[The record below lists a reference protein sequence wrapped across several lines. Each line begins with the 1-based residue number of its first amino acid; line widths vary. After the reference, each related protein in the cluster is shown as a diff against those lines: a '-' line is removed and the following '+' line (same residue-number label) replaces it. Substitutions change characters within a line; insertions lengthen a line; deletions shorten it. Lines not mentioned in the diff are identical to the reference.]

1 MQGQIELNRTQ
12 LTATQT
18 SITESNTV
26 LETLEAAL
34 LEFLRT
40 KESEERLLNL
50 ADQEYH
56 NLRNQLSER
65 ESELRSRSKEK
76 DSVEQLLSE
85 IRERLSELKLSLAGM
100 KERLQVEFRINLDR
114 KSTRLNSSH

>member
-40 KESEERLLNL
+40 KESEERLLNM